1 VRLYVNSTSSNDPDY
16 QFIQDTFRSYSYVD
30 VCNATGTLESLG
42 FNLNVFPRLWRFLPI
57 LDPSVAVMVSRDAD
71 SLVSEREAD
80 AVNEWIKSG
89 TSLHVMRDHGLH
101 CISMLAGELK
111 LSKSVVY
118 YL

>member
-1 VRLYVNSTSSNDPDY
+1 MRLYVNSTSSNDPDY

-30 VCNATGTLESLG
+30 VCNATKALESLG
-42 FNLNVFPRLWRFLPI
+42 FNLNVFPRLWRFLPV
-57 LDPSVAVMVSRDAD
+57 LDPNVAVMLSRDAD